1 MTNTKKSIH
10 NKENYHL
17 LGKILAA
24 PNKKKI
30 MYSLSIPLT
39 PKEIVKKTDL
49 NFPTVSKNIKDLE
62 MLGLLSVENK
72 DLKKGKVVII
82 NTKGKDLLKDLEKR
96 DQERKE
102 QKK

>member
-1 MTNTKKSIH
+1 MNTTKKKSES
-10 NKENYHL
+10 KEDYHL

-39 PKEIVKKTDL
+39 PKEITKKTDL

-62 MLGLLSVENK
+62 SLGLLTIENK
-72 DLKKGKVVII
+72 ELRKGKVVII

-96 DQERKE
+96 EQEKKE
-102 QKK
+102 KI

>member
-1 MTNTKKSIH
+1 MTTTKKKSES
-10 NKENYHL
+10 KEDYHL

-24 PNKKKI
+24 PNKQKI

-62 MLGLLSVENK
+62 DLGLLSVENK
-72 DLKKGKVVII
+72 DLRKGKVVLI
-82 NTKGKDLLKDLEKR
+82 NNKGKNVLKDLDDRKKEKL
-96 DQERKE
+96 K
-102 QKK
+102 

>member
-1 MTNTKKSIH
+1 MTTTEKS
-10 NKENYHL
+10 NKDNYHL

-39 PKEIVKKTDL
+39 PKEITKRTDL

-62 MLGLLSVENK
+62 NLGLLTIENK
-72 DLKKGKVVII
+72 ELRKGKVVII

-96 DQERKE
+96 EQEKKE
-102 QKK
+102 KV

>member
-1 MTNTKKSIH
+1 MTNIKKSDY
-10 NKENYHL
+10 NKDNYHL

-39 PKEIVKKTDL
+39 PKEITKKTDL

-62 MLGLLSVENK
+62 DLGLLSIQNK

-82 NTKGKDLLKDLEKR
+82 NSKGKELLKDLEKR
-96 DQERKE
+96 EQEKKE
-102 QKK
+102 KI

>member
-1 MTNTKKSIH
+1 MTLTEKS
-10 NKENYHL
+10 NMDNYHL

-39 PKEIVKKTDL
+39 PKEITKKTDL

-62 MLGLLSVENK
+62 NLGLLTIENK
-72 DLKKGKVVII
+72 DLRKGKVVII

-96 DQERKE
+96 EQE
-102 QKK
+102 KKSKI

>member
-1 MTNTKKSIH
+1 MTLTEKS
-10 NKENYHL
+10 NKDNYHL

-39 PKEIVKKTDL
+39 PKEITKKTDL

-62 MLGLLSVENK
+62 NLGLLTIENK
-72 DLKKGKVVII
+72 DLRKGKVVII

-96 DQERKE
+96 EQEKKE
-102 QKK
+102 KI

>member
-1 MTNTKKSIH
+1 MTLTEKS
-10 NKENYHL
+10 NKDNYHL

-39 PKEIVKKTDL
+39 PKEITKKTDL

-62 MLGLLSVENK
+62 NLGLLTIENK
-72 DLKKGKVVII
+72 DLRKGKVVII

-96 DQERKE
+96 EQE
-102 QKK
+102 KKSKT

>member
-1 MTNTKKSIH
+1 MTLTEKS
-10 NKENYHL
+10 NKDNYHL

-39 PKEIVKKTDL
+39 PKEITKKTDL

-62 MLGLLSVENK
+62 NLGLLTIENK
-72 DLKKGKVVII
+72 DLRKGKVVII

-96 DQERKE
+96 EQE
-102 QKK
+102 KKSKI